1 MAKTPGSHP
10 GGDEL
15 NSQDKTKLTEAIFDQ
30 DVDVATLNTFCLRKT
45 IIFFQLWKQTHIS

>member
-30 DVDVATLNTFCLRKT
+30 DVDVATLNTFC
-45 IIFFQLWKQTHIS
+45 